1 MVQKTISL
9 TPEAFEKLKRAKDP
23 GESYSDLVL
32 RLVGKEKGQ
41 EKPHISD
48 FFGTL
53 VEVEEGEWDT
63 ILDNLYQARSRPR
76 SKDTRL
82 DD

>member
-9 TPEAFEKLKRAKDP
+9 TPDVFEKLRRMKNPR
-23 GESYSDLVL
+23 ESYSDLVT
-32 RLVGKEKGQ
+32 RLLEKEMCPK
-41 EKPHISD
+41 KPKISS

-53 VEVEEGEWDT
+53 VESEDGEWDT
-63 ILDNLYQARSRPR
+63 ILETIYKDRAKPR

-82 DD
+82 EG

>member
-9 TPEAFEKLKRAKDP
+9 TPEVFEKLRRMKNPR
-23 GESYSDLVL
+23 ESYSDLMT
-32 RLVGKEKGQ
+32 RLLEKETSPK
-41 EKPHISD
+41 KPKISS

-53 VEVEEGEWDT
+53 VESEEGEWDT
-63 ILDNLYQARSRPR
+63 ILETIYKDRAKPR

-82 DD
+82 DG

>member
-9 TPEAFEKLKRAKDP
+9 TPEVFEKLRRMKNPR
-23 GESYSDLVL
+23 ESYSDLMT
-32 RLVGKEKGQ
+32 RLLDKETRP
-41 EKPHISD
+41 EKPKISS

-53 VEVEEGEWDT
+53 VESEEGEWDSILET
-63 ILDNLYQARSRPR
+63 IYKDRTKPR

-82 DD
+82 DG